1 MTKTMELTSIREQA
15 AEAARLL
22 IQAAAPKGGE
32 LCVIGCSTSEVVGE
46 RIGSASNAD
55 VAKAIMAG
63 LLPVLRE
70 AGVYVAVQGC
80 EHINRSLCVERD
92 CMERYHLA
100 EVWVE
105 PWLHAGGAF
114 CTEAAE
120 RFTDHVMVEDLRGQA
135 TLGIDIGGTLIGMHM
150 RPVVVPVHAALR
162 QIGSAVLILAKSRPR
177 YVGGPRAHYPSQAA
191 PR

>member
-55 VAKAIMAG
+55 VAKAIMDG

-70 AGVYVAVQGC
+70 AGIYVAVQGC

-120 RFTDHVMVEDLRGQA
+120 RFADHVMVEDLRGQA
-135 TLGIDIGGTLIGMHM
+135 TLGIDIGGTLIGMHLRRVAIPVRLSIKKIGEANILCART
-150 RPVVVPVHAALR
+150 RPKY
-162 QIGSAVLILAKSRPR
+162 IGGARAVYQEL
-177 YVGGPRAHYPSQAA
+177 
-191 PR
+191 